1 MLKVTLHCNIKNS
14 VLNVV
19 LFTRGTLCSQTAA
32 ASGYILDFENIT
44 SIRREVCH
52 HRQLA
57 SLVDKDHDR
66 LPNYI

>member
-19 LFTRGTLCSQTAA
+19 LTTRGNLCGQTAA
-32 ASGYILDFENIT
+32 ASRYILDFENVT

-52 HRQLA
+52 HHRLA

-66 LPNYI
+66 LPNYL